1 MSYGALVL
9 NAKLTVTPAAIPA
22 ATFVGA
28 NNFVGTSGNA
38 PLPSGCAAGDWLL
51 ISPQTNVAVTLSSP
65 TAATVISSR
74 AVGGTSGHQYAVY
87 AYRLTATDISNGYV
101 AISTNAGR
109 SQLAVVRSSQATNPV
124 DVSNT
129 GDGANAKPMTVTVG
143 SVTTTGPG
151 DLLLAIGAFIP
162 GGSATGTAIA
172 PSGWTLASTLDNVS
186 YKGLV
191 AYLSQPSA
199 GATGDVTC
207 GFDNGNFGLSSAALI
222 AIKP

>member
-9 NAKLTVTPAAIPA
+9 NAKLMVTPAAIPA

-28 NNFVGTSGNA
+28 NNFLSSSGNA
-38 PLPSGCAAGDWLL
+38 TLPAGCLAGDWLI
-51 ISPQTNVAVTLSSP
+51 ISPQTNVAVTLSAP
-65 TAATVISSR
+65 VADPVIASR
-74 AVGGTSGHQYAVY
+74 QVGGTGTHYYAVF

-109 SQLAVVRSSQATNPV
+109 SQLAVVRTSQTTNPV

-143 SVTTTGPG
+143 SITTTGPG
-151 DLLLAIGAFIP
+151 DLLLAIGAFLP
-162 GGSATGTAIA
+162 GGSVTGTAIA

-191 AYLSQPSA
+191 AYVSQPSA
-199 GATGDVTC
+199 GATGAVTC

>member
-1 MSYGALVL
+1 MSYGALIL
-9 NAKLTVTPAAIPA
+9 KATMTVTAATAPA

-28 NNFVGTSGNA
+28 NNFLSSSGNA
-38 PLPSGCAAGDWLL
+38 PLPAGCLAGDWLI
-51 ISPQTNVAVTLSSP
+51 ISPQTNVAVTLSAPVAS
-65 TAATVISSR
+65 TVIASR
-74 AVGGTSGHQYAVY
+74 QVGGTSTHYYAVF

-109 SQLAVVRSSQATNPV
+109 SQLAVVRTSQTTNPV

-129 GDGANAKPMTVTVG
+129 GDGVNAKPMTVTVG
-143 SVTTTGPG
+143 SINTTADGA
-151 DLLLAIGAFIP
+151 LLLAIGAFNP
-162 GGSATGTAIA
+162 GGTAVGTAVP
-172 PSGWTLASTLDNVS
+172 PSGWTLASTLDNSS

-191 AYLSQPSA
+191 AYLAQPTA
-199 GATGDVTC
+199 GATGAVTC